1 MYDINIFLDCHA
13 EIISRRCLLEFLY
26 KQLELF
32 ENGNPAP
39 SSIFES
45 NVSDVDGTVH
55 GYKLKV
61 SLNNLSLKPMHFFCT
76 VYWFDV
82 HCILKENI
90 RFHLY
95 INTAPCGD
103 ARIFSPHETNVP
115 GNREADT
122 NGASNTKNVT
132 TNNPSDVSKRYL
144 LWHFTLLIYIV
155 EYYISILIS
164 FFLQEI

>member
-1 MYDINIFLDCHA
+1 VLAGIVMSLDGDKMEDLRVVSVSTGTKCINGEHMSVNGNSLNDCHA

-45 NVSDVDGTVH
+45 NVSNVDGTVN
-55 GYKLKV
+55 GYK
-61 SLNNLSLKPMHFFCT
+61 
-76 VYWFDV
+76 
-82 HCILKENI
+82 LKENI

-103 ARIFSPHETNVP
+103 
-115 GNREADT
+115 DM
-122 NGASNTKNVT
+122 
-132 TNNPSDVSKRYL
+132 
-144 LWHFTLLIYIV
+144 
-155 EYYISILIS
+155 
-164 FFLQEI
+164 